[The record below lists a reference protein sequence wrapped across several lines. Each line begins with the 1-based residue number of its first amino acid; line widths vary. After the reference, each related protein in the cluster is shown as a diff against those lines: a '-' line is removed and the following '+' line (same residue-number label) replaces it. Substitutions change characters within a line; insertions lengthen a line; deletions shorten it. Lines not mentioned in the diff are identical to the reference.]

1 MVYQSK
7 ISVHENRSTARPTWI
22 RVWVIKKLRETQSSI
37 YALYFFAWPDLNDLG
52 IVGKSKIDIT

>member
-1 MVYQSK
+1 M
-7 ISVHENRSTARPTWI
+7 
-22 RVWVIKKLRETQSSI
+22 KKLRETQSSI